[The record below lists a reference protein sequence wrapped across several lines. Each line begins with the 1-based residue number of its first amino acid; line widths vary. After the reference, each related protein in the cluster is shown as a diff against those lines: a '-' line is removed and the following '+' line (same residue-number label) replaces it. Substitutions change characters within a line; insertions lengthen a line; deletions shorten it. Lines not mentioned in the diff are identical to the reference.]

1 MSRAKKT
8 FSRYA
13 ASAAVLSLI
22 EEAELTPKPGLV
34 DKNNNG
40 AHRDLTIDL
49 MRKSAVSLRET
60 FEGIAY
66 ISYGRSPS
74 ILLREEIGAIGRK
87 GEQRMLET
95 TGGVNTHKGAI
106 WAIGLLV
113 SAAAIGKGCYSIE
126 EIVSLAG
133 ETARYPDRHCPI
145 VATNGRRVSEKY
157 GVSGARGEAQQGF
170 PHIVNVSLPTLKKS
184 RTVGLSENSALL
196 NTLLALMAQ
205 LNDTCI
211 LHRGGPEALGFAKK
225 QAAAALAAGNLSC
238 MQTLDEEFIKRNISP
253 GGSADLLAAT
263 IFLDKIELNRMDNR
277 NLKKLQYTH

>member
-13 ASAAVLSLI
+13 ASAAVLALI
-22 EEAELTPKPGLV
+22 EEADLTPKPGLV
-34 DKNNNG
+34 DKHNNG
-40 AHRDLTIDL
+40 AHQDLTIDL
-49 MRKSAVSLRET
+49 MRKSAISLKET
-60 FEGIAY
+60 FEDIAY

-113 SAAAIGKGCYSIE
+113 SAAAMGKGCYSIE
-126 EIVSLAG
+126 EMVSLAG

-145 VATNGRRVSEKY
+145 TATNGRRVSEKY
-157 GVSGARGEAQQGF
+157 GVSGARGEAQQDF
-170 PHIVNVSLPTLKKS
+170 PHIMNVSLPALEKS
-184 RTVGLSENSALL
+184 RAVGLPENSALL
-196 NTLLALMAQ
+196 NTLLALIVH

-211 LHRGGPEALGFAKK
+211 LHRGGPEALEFAKK
-225 QAAAALAAGNLSC
+225 QAAAALEAGNLSYI
-238 MQTLDEEFIKRNISP
+238 QTLDEEFTKRNISP

-263 IFLDKIELNRMDNR
+263 IFLGKIQPNRMDN
-277 NLKKLQYTH
+277 NILKELQYTQ